1 MMNHSFQQ
9 ESSYSSQYPNIL
21 TTIIVT
27 NYTSNDTFPPD
38 LTRLLF
44 SVYRFSAFYFL
55 ALFIP
60 LGIVFNLLIFLI
72 FIKLPLGTPS
82 TRVYYIAM
90 AFGELGTVLVK
101 DFWFFWLGV
110 GLPSVAW
117 DTLGPL
123 NPHSDLI
130 NIWYCKLIIFLWF
143 ALEMPANLTFVVFA
157 IERVIALY
165 FPLKALFLFTQ
176 KRAIITISIVFVFS
190 TSVSGICLK
199 ISNRSKLA
207 KLMPYDKMCSFETN
221 FIEDVL
227 LGAVV
232 LCSAFIIPA
241 ILSSICSF
249 LISFKIISR

>member
-9 ESSYSSQYPNIL
+9 NSAYSAQYQN
-21 TTIIVT
+21 IIVT
-27 NYTSNDTFPPD
+27 TYTSNDTFPPH

-44 SVYRFSAFYFL
+44 SIYRFTSFYFL

-72 FIKLPLGTPS
+72 FLKLPLGTPS
-82 TRVYYIAM
+82 TRVYYIVM
-90 AFGELGTVLVK
+90 AFGEFGTVLVK
-101 DFWFFWLGV
+101 DLWFFWLGV
-110 GLPSVAW
+110 GWPTVAW

-123 NPHSDLI
+123 NPHSEHF
-130 NIWYCKLIIFLWF
+130 NIWYCKLVIFMWF

-176 KRAIITISIVFVFS
+176 KRAMITISIVFVFS

-199 ISNRSKLA
+199 ITDRSTLPN
-207 KLMPYDKMCSFETN
+207 LMPHGKMCSFDTIN
-221 FIEDVL
+221 IEDVL
-227 LGAVV
+227 MGAVV
-232 LCSAFIIPA
+232 LCFAFIIPA
-241 ILSSICSF
+241 ILSSICSV